1 MNTYIC
7 ILRGINVSG
16 QKKMKMADLR
26 DLLAS
31 SDEIHHVQTYIQS
44 GNILFDANH
53 EDTSFLCRHIHELIL
68 DRYGFEVPVVMRTL
82 EEWEQVVKNIPY
94 PPDIIQEEKS
104 IYITFLEKTPTIEQV
119 KQLDPTPFHP
129 EQFIIL
135 NREIYLY
142 VPRGYG
148 RTKLNNNF
156 FEKKLGITATTR
168 NWKTTNKLLELG
180 QQRTKSD

>member
-104 IYITFLEKTPTIEQV
+104 IYITFFRKNSNNRAGKATGPHSLSSGTIYYSEPGDLFV
-119 KQLDPTPFHP
+119 C
-129 EQFIIL
+129 
-135 NREIYLY
+135 
-142 VPRGYG
+142 
-148 RTKLNNNF
+148 
-156 FEKKLGITATTR
+156 A
-168 NWKTTNKLLELG
+168 
-180 QQRTKSD
+180 QRLWTYQTE